1 MNNCF
6 VLYITIKDHTA
17 MTQEHLYA
25 SGSTATA
32 ESLFRM
38 HYKDMYRM
46 AYTLLHDAEES
57 RDVVQSVFLRL
68 IDRRVALEPQTA
80 RSYLLTATRHACLNL
95 MSRKKA
101 EERMQQFYPRD
112 LEAPLLS
119 AEEQE
124 QRWRAINRFIDKGL
138 TPQTSR
144 VLRLCYDKG
153 LSYRE
158 VADKLGISV
167 AAVNK
172 HMVQALRK
180 LRERFNSTTL

>member
-1 MNNCF
+1 
-6 VLYITIKDHTA
+6 
-17 MTQEHLYA
+17 MTQEHLYSSDSA
-25 SGSTATA
+25 ATA
-32 ESLFRM
+32 EILFRM

-57 RDVVQSVFLRL
+57 RDVVQSVFLQL
-68 IDRRVALEPQTA
+68 IDRRVAIEPQTA

-95 MSRKKA
+95 MSRKKT
-101 EERMQQFYPRD
+101 EERMQRIYPRD
-112 LEAPLLS
+112 LEVLS
-119 AEEQE
+119 LPAEEQE
-124 QRWRAINRFIDKGL
+124 QRWRAINRFIDEGL

-158 VADKLGISV
+158 AADELNISV

-180 LRERFNSTTL
+180 LRERFNPTTP